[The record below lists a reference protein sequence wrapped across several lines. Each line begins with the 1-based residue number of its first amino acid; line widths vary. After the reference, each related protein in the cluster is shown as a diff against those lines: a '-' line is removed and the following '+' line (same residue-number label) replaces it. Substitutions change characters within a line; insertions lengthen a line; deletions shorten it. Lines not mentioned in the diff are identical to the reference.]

1 MTQARPPY
9 PPPPR
14 PGDGAGPPPPP
25 PPTPEDL
32 VAARLEH
39 FAASTTV
46 LPRPDLHARVLGR
59 LAEEPRTSAPRRF
72 RAALIAL
79 DVPAAIRAFRQ
90 VVATV
95 VAGRPTGSGPRA
107 SVAVRAQALALVLLV
122 VSVVT
127 LAGAAG
133 GVGAVA
139 GIAAIIDGQRVTQP
153 DVPVV
158 ALPTPAPIDDAPAV
172 VEVSTP
178 EPTAEPTPEPTAEP
192 TPTAP
197 PDRPARPATR
207 EATPKP
213 APTDRKPRA
222 TTRPSKDD
230 RDSSDR
236 SDDREGSDDSDDEK
250 DEGDEGDEEDD

>member
-1 MTQARPPY
+1 VP
-9 PPPPR
+9 
-14 PGDGAGPPPPP
+14 
-25 PPTPEDL
+25 PEDL

-79 DVPAAIRAFRQ
+79 DVAAAIRAFRQ

-158 ALPTPAPIDDAPAV
+158 AMPTPGPIDGAPAV

-178 EPTAEPTPEPTAEP
+178 EPTVEPTPEPTVEP
-192 TPTAP
+192 TPPEAE
-197 PDRPARPATR
+197 ARPATR

-213 APTDRKPRA
+213 TPTDRKPRA
-222 TTRPSKDD
+222 TTRPSRDDGDTSDRDDDREDRTPTDDGDDREESDD
-230 RDSSDR
+230 RDERDEVDSA
-236 SDDREGSDDSDDEK
+236 DDDD
-250 DEGDEGDEEDD
+250 

>member
-1 MTQARPPY
+1 MTRAGLPY
-9 PPPPR
+9 PPSPR
-14 PGDGAGPPPPP
+14 PGDGAPSPVP
-25 PPTPEDL
+25 PEDL

-79 DVPAAIRAFRQ
+79 DLTAAIRAFRQ
-90 VVATV
+90 VLDTA
-95 VAGRPTGSGPRA
+95 VAGRPTRSSPRA
-107 SVAVRAQALALVLLV
+107 SVAIRAQALALVLLV
-122 VSVVT
+122 VSVVA
-127 LAGAAG
+127 LAGTAG

-158 ALPTPAPIDDAPAV
+158 ALPTPGPIDDAPAV
-172 VEVSTP
+172 VDVSTP
-178 EPTAEPTPEPTAEP
+178 EPTVEPTPPGAE
-192 TPTAP
+192 
-197 PDRPARPATR
+197 ARPATR

-213 APTDRKPRA
+213 TSSDRKPRA
-222 TTRPSKDD
+222 TSRPPQDD
-230 RDSSDR
+230 RDTSDR
-236 SDDREGSDDSDDEK
+236 NDDREDRTPTDDGDDREESDDR
-250 DEGDEGDEEDD
+250 DEGDEVDSADDED